1 MYLSLCKTLLKV
13 LLVLNS
19 HQIKMSHY
27 TTKSTPSRDYVR
39 ARTLK
44 SVFKPFFQ
52 NNLNL
57 IKTQTSISWRHSVL
71 LAMENTFLCFLK
83 IPVYSNQSHGQRTQ
97 RGICYG
103 VPTSSIKKTFA
114 VLGRC
119 PIFSSK
125 S

>member
-13 LLVLNS
+13 LLFLNS
-19 HQIKMSHY
+19 HQIKMPHY
-27 TTKSTPSRDYVR
+27 TIKSASSRDYVR

-57 IKTQTSISWRHSVL
+57 IKTQTSISWLHSML